1 MRFVLAIV
9 IGTMISAPAF
19 SEECKNLNDCP
30 KSDPSTGKVD
40 WDKNLTTY
48 ENGNPSFYDFGRPSD
63 NQVSAPA
70 YSNSDSAPPAYPFGN
85 SVKLGNGVSCTRDG
99 VTVSCK

>member
-19 SEECKNLNDCP
+19 SQERAQSN
-30 KSDPSTGKVD
+30 GKVD
-40 WDKNLTTY
+40 WDKNLSTY
-48 ENGNPSFYDFGRPSD
+48 DIDNAKFYDFGLPD
-63 NQVSAPA
+63 NNQVSAPT
-70 YSNSDSAPPAYPFGN
+70 YSDTNSTPPAYPFGN